1 MLTLSI
7 LSVLF
12 TQDTCATG
20 SSILTCEIRKEVFLH
35 GYKSARA
42 LRKTNTARISKV
54 IYVGIARKVSLFH
67 VGTCRVFGL
76 QNIFFYSNIN
86 AQDYIAIVFD
96 AILLNLCKWWHI
108 IIMGGYKA
116 FDMLLKLSS
125 RYHTFGIE
133 FCSKIR
139 FINVVLIGIKFKLKS
154 PRDQIMNG
162 IYPRCRYAD
171 GLYCETLGT
180 FSQWNCD
187 CGKTT
192 ATTSLDHWDL

>member
-1 MLTLSI
+1 
-7 LSVLF
+7 
-12 TQDTCATG
+12 
-20 SSILTCEIRKEVFLH
+20 
-35 GYKSARA
+35 
-42 LRKTNTARISKV
+42 
-54 IYVGIARKVSLFH
+54 
-67 VGTCRVFGL
+67 
-76 QNIFFYSNIN
+76 
-86 AQDYIAIVFD
+86 
-96 AILLNLCKWWHI
+96 
-108 IIMGGYKA
+108 MGGYKA

-192 ATTSLDHWDL
+192 TTTKSISSLNSINTITLIGIMQASEHLDSFISTLLFPKRERPWG

>member
-1 MLTLSI
+1 
-7 LSVLF
+7 
-12 TQDTCATG
+12 
-20 SSILTCEIRKEVFLH
+20 
-35 GYKSARA
+35 
-42 LRKTNTARISKV
+42 
-54 IYVGIARKVSLFH
+54 
-67 VGTCRVFGL
+67 
-76 QNIFFYSNIN
+76 
-86 AQDYIAIVFD
+86 
-96 AILLNLCKWWHI
+96 
-108 IIMGGYKA
+108 MGGYKA

-180 FSQWNCD
+180 FSQWKNNSNNKLRSLGFIVTLENISLVLWMD
-187 CGKTT
+187 NSGISMTNNVPLVAVTKNSNSVSFRVT
-192 ATTSLDHWDL
+192 AEQLNFLTIEVHLSWHV